1 MSSLTSALAA
11 ALQNDSTISP
21 LITGV
26 IPGRNFDLQDAMLAS
41 SPYACIG
48 LRDLLIVDTPYFGTR
63 TNGNKLTSGQ
73 FEVRCIAKNEA
84 AAKDLAEAVK
94 TFLWSTRTVSWNG
107 STITLG
113 ISSIRQDSD
122 ANDELTTF
130 LEILTCDY

>member
-11 ALQNDSTISP
+11 ALQNDSTISA

-26 IPGRNFDLQDAMLAS
+26 IPGRNYDLQDSLLAS

-48 LRDLLIVDTPYFGTR
+48 LRDLLIVDVPYFGTR

-73 FEVRCIAKNEA
+73 FEVRCIAKTEA

-94 TFLWSTRTVSWNG
+94 AFLWGNRTVAWNG
-107 STITLG
+107 STITIG